1 MVYLGGK
8 FALLSAYMSDSEEPH
23 SAAGYNY
30 WVTNV
35 VKNQYILVLN
45 QLVFGTLEAYFQ
57 MKEGV
62 KSGDTEVLMAGMIE
76 LEKIF
81 FIKKSL
87 RNYQQSA
94 AYRGQD
100 LVKMPP
106 EMLQRRLKYQTTSAT
121 AYNSV
126 NIPGANIIS
135 YHAYL
140 SRLIFN
146 HSSYYYSYS
155 IFVGDKSVEGTEHYS
170 NRETNSFI
178 QKSTEQRRQGND
190 ACIEQVIKRSKKGA
204 NIKVCKTILKYS
216 QIFYIYCIVE
226 HGQ

>member
-8 FALLSAYMSDSEEPH
+8 FSLLSAYMSDSDEPH

-30 WVTNV
+30 WVTTV
-35 VKNQYILVLN
+35 VKTQYILVLN

-126 NIPGANIIS
+126 NIPGNYVMS
-135 YHAYL
+135 YHDDL
-140 SRLIFN
+140 SRLIF
-146 HSSYYYSYS
+146 HHCYFYSYLIS
-155 IFVGDKSVEGTEHYS
+155 VGDKPVEGAGHHLS
-170 NRETNSFI
+170 KKTNSFI
-178 QKSTEQRRQGND
+178 QNSTEQRRQGND

-204 NIKVCKTILKYS
+204 NIKVCKI
-216 QIFYIYCIVE
+216 IFNLIKCFLFYCIAE